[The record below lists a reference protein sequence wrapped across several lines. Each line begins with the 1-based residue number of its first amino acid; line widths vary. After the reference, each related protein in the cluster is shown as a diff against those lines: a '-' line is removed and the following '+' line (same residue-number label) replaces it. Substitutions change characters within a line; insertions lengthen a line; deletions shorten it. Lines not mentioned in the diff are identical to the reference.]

1 MAQQIPA
8 WMQHGITAAV
18 THLAQQKESKAM
30 SAVRVQ
36 EGVVGK
42 THPFN
47 RLASFEM
54 VDVTTRDGD
63 TQYLNPDMSKRR
75 ANLLDAAAAVLIDEF
90 DTLKTMT
97 SPQSEFSIGLARA
110 RNRKLDRFLLTI
122 QGLDAAGTVGTQ
134 VGGIL
139 GLATTV
145 DEGAESTSTA
155 QLPAAQQ
162 ILHGSTNLTM
172 AKIRT
177 AGEMLDT
184 AEIDQDDRY
193 AFYSPK
199 MMRALLSDNQVTSS
213 DYSSI
218 NALQQGRFPMD
229 AVWYGFKWR
238 MSNLL
243 PVAVPPAATANV
255 RSAVFFQKQAVG
267 LAVGLIKGVETTIAT
282 GKWNNPQVVIKL
294 SCGAVRIEDAG
305 VVQVD
310 CLETA

>member
-1 MAQQIPA
+1 MAEQLPA
-8 WMQHGITAAV
+8 WMIHGISAAV

-42 THPFN
+42 TYPFN

-110 RNRKLDRFLLTI
+110 RNRKLDRYLLTI
-122 QGLDAAGTVGTQ
+122 PGRDAAGTAGTQ

-139 GLATTV
+139 GLATVV
-145 DEGAESTSTA
+145 DEGAESTSTSA
-155 QLPAAQQ
+155 LPAPQQ
-162 ILHGSTNLTM
+162 ILHGSLNMTQS
-172 AKIRT
+172 KIRQ
-177 AGEMLDT
+177 AGEIMDS
-184 AEIDQDDRY
+184 ADVDPDDRY

-199 MMRALLSDNQVTSS
+199 MFRSIMSDTTFQSS
-213 DYSSI
+213 DYTS
-218 NALQQGRFPMD
+218 LELLRQGRFPQD
-229 AVWYGFKWR
+229 AMFYGFKWR
-238 MSNLL
+238 MSTLL
-243 PVAVPPAATANV
+243 PVAAPPAATADV
-255 RSAVFFQKQAVG
+255 RSAIFLSKQSVG
-267 LAVGLIKGVETTIAT
+267 LAVGLIKGVEVTIAT
-282 GKWNNPQVVIKL
+282 GKWNNPQCVIKL
-294 SCGAVRIEDAG
+294 SAGAVRIEDAG